1 MYKWWHCAR
10 VIVCTAR
17 TSLQKGRM
25 GVSEGRPLWRR
36 MKGSSHVSTA
46 RDYDVV
52 ISQFLY
58 VPSRLSLST
67 AMTHCPS
74 VHSAAS
80 PPDLCPLPRTSGR
93 RHSLPVTPR
102 PISFAHARGRPRAG
116 RGAAN
121 VRRVPPYFRRPWWYR
136 RPWRSRDHETCKT
149 NMVSMRRFPI
159 WNLTSI
165 VVQVSFQFCVN
176 YGGHRCGS
184 LRTNS
189 ATSLQHILW
198 FG

>member
-136 RPWRSRDHETCKT
+136 RRHDGHVITKHAKPTWYPCDDFLYETWHRSSFKFHFSS
-149 NMVSMRRFPI
+149 V
-159 WNLTSI
+159 LTTEGTDAA
-165 VVQVSFQFCVN
+165 V
-176 YGGHRCGS
+176 
-184 LRTNS
+184 
-189 ATSLQHILW
+189 
-198 FG
+198 